1 MYQSGQKMLDVVRDS
16 SGTDR
21 RKKAGAGPERPAK
34 NGNGPAT
41 GILADAMAYGFN
53 RELSTILSRLASAMA
68 ELPAGLGAREHI
80 VAAMQA
86 AERAGELNRQLLDHA
101 GRERTDAQP
110 LDLNGLIREKVQL
123 LEIDRAPNLTVRLE
137 LADALPTVAGDS
149 KQVQQAIGNLLTNA
163 VEAIGRDSGRITVVS
178 NTTVVSNS
186 TSVTGTTTATTVGGG
201 EACEDEGLIPGR
213 YVTLQVGDDGCGMD
227 EETQARMFAPF
238 FSTKGVGRGLG
249 LAAVLGVVRSHGG
262 GIEVTSRPGEGTTV
276 TVFFPVAGD
285 LPDAAQPPE
294 KPATASESG
303 DGGRC
308 VLVIDD
314 ELDVREAVT
323 DILVIK
329 GLDVLTAADGKSG
342 LDLYREH
349 REEVALVLLDL
360 SMPKMGGEETCRRL
374 REIDPGVRVLVTS
387 GYDKGKTG
395 APLSRLEPDGF
406 LPKPYDM
413 QTLVDAVFGLLEEE
427 ERRSGVRRG

>member
-1 MYQSGQKMLDVVRDS
+1 MYQSGQKTLDVVRAS
-16 SGTDR
+16 NGAGR
-21 RKKAGAGPERPAK
+21 QKKAGAGRERPAK

-41 GILADAMAYGFN
+41 GIPTDAMAYGFN
-53 RELSTILSRLASAMA
+53 RELSTILNRLALAMA
-68 ELPAGLGAREHI
+68 ELPAGNGAREHI

-101 GRERTDAQP
+101 GREGPEARP
-110 LDLNGLIREKVQL
+110 LDLNGLIRESVRL
-123 LEIDRAPNLTVRLE
+123 LEIDHSPNLTVRLE
-137 LADALPTVAGDS
+137 LADALPAVEGDS
-149 KQVQQAIGNLLTNA
+149 EQVQQAIGNLLKNA
-163 VEAIGRDSGRITVVS
+163 VEAIGRDSGRITVVTG
-178 NTTVVSNS
+178 TTVVS
-186 TSVTGTTTATTVGGG
+186 GTTTATMVAGG
-201 EACEDEGLIPGR
+201 EASEDEGLAPGR
-213 YVTLQVGDDGCGMD
+213 YVTLQVDDDGCGMD
-227 EETQARMFAPF
+227 EETRARMFAPF
-238 FSTKGVGRGLG
+238 FSTKGVGHGLG

-285 LPDAAQPPE
+285 LPDTEQPPE
-294 KPATASESG
+294 KVATAAGNG

-323 DILVIK
+323 DILAIK

-342 LDLYREH
+342 LHLYREH
-349 REEVALVLLDL
+349 GEEVALVLLDL

-387 GYDKGKTG
+387 GYDKGETNV
-395 APLSRLEPDGF
+395 PLARLEPDGF

-413 QTLVDAVFGLLEEE
+413 QTLVDAVFGLLEEG
-427 ERRSGVRRG
+427 ERGSSLRRA